1 MKKKTKI
8 LALCGVCA
16 AMGIGLAGVA
26 GSTIGFGGVQIAAAK
41 HDPSHA
47 LTEKAY
53 TAPTTEG
60 EGYKPYW
67 HCAEC
72 CKVSANEARYDYAN
86 RNTNVALG
94 DLVMPKLTAAT
105 KEDVA
110 EGDQIATV
118 NTQKFKYVDQGVEG
132 PEATSDKKES
142 TPVYVKDGDKTA
154 LFFSRSGKTGAA
166 YNATT
171 NDFCSEFR
179 FSPTTYKAISSVTFS
194 YRYLDYGTGVWAGG
208 SGTAEPAGWHSMIQ
222 FKDTNYYGKEF
233 KFIND
238 DAWHT
243 VTIAYNTYESAG
255 NKDFT
260 ENFSDIIFKFV
271 DMRGHFYISG
281 LTFESPVSVTLKNV
295 NADGTEGTA
304 KVAKGQLPAAPTME
318 GKSFLGWYDTNGKK
332 AEAVTEETTLVARW
346 GVEMRSLENKTLMAF
361 PHKADQYSATDD
373 DHLKLSVRDG
383 DWAGEV
389 KEGKYPDIDGAAAF
403 AAWHTDGWYTG
414 KVGVKLPAFN
424 FSTAGKV
431 FFNFGM
437 NGHSSNISLEGVD
450 CGTSWGG
457 VQNYE
462 VTVDGKNLIV
472 HNVHDKKDT
481 EITLSDAVYTGQEG
495 LSITSDS
502 LPFLF
507 FFITPIK
514 TLSCDYITE
523 SLEVESALP
532 DAPTSDDV
540 SIRRAFAY
548 EALRGQFTTEEAV
561 LYPVSTKMQGWLDKL
576 PRTVIAF
583 EDHGASLK
591 AAAIGDTGQFGLGW
605 DAANRQN
612 GLGNNIPFDLDPKS
626 AVFQIANLAPSYVTF
641 TLPAIDTT
649 KYTKV
654 TFTMGF
660 GGNGGGTNQDF
671 VYGGID
677 ESQVTYT
684 TNEKGE
690 RTSIDVT
697 KHDNYIGHARQTSTN
712 AWEGYA
718 DDIIVT
724 MSGDTI
730 TFNAKSG
737 ESTIKNK
744 TFTMSEEI
752 KTDQKGVTLTLAHA
766 CWEFFVISSF
776 TGYKM

>member
-110 EGDQIATV
+110 EGDQITTV

-166 YNATT
+166 YNATN

-260 ENFSDIIFKFV
+260 DNFSDIIFKFV

-281 LTFESPVSVTLKNV
+281 LSFDTPVSVTLKNV
-295 NADGTEGTA
+295 NVDGSEGTA
-304 KVAKGQLPAAPTME
+304 KVLKGQLPATPAME
-318 GKSFLGWYDTNGKK
+318 GKTFAGWYDEEGNK
-332 AEAVTEETTLVARW
+332 AESVNATTTLIARW
-346 GVEMRSLENKTLMAF
+346 KKEIQGYTGDNLYTFNIDNDGLYGTPDGVEQKLSARGSGNLPSDIKAGYYTYEKGYQDGSFVGMQNPNSFAGSVGITLPAYDFSKSEPLTFNAGFSVGHDGDDAGKNSPLLIDGNDVGYDCDTSVAYTIKISGQNVSVFNKRTNQTYTFTLSDDVYYGRKGLSMTSKNVPYRFFICTPFKSLLLDYVEEAKTIEATLPDTPAKGDTYLASVKKYQSLRAAFNDFENTAF
-361 PHKADQYSATDD
+361 PISEKMNAWIQAAVPSTV
-373 DHLKLSVRDG
+373 LKFENHGSDL
-383 DWAGEV
+383 EV
-389 KEGKYPDIDGAAAF
+389 EGTAAALINKN
-403 AAWHTDGWYTG
+403 AYQGAHDGGMTIEDAIVYRTEGDVSPTDLRALVT
-414 KVGVKLPAFN
+414 LPAFN
-424 FSTAGKV
+424 FS
-431 FFNFGM
+431 NY
-437 NGHSSNISLEGVD
+437 
-450 CGTSWGG
+450 GT
-457 VQNYE
+457 
-462 VTVDGKNLIV
+462 I
-472 HNVHDKKDT
+472 
-481 EITLSDAVYTGQEG
+481 
-495 LSITSDS
+495 
-502 LPFLF
+502 
-507 FFITPIK
+507 
-514 TLSCDYITE
+514 
-523 SLEVESALP
+523 
-532 DAPTSDDV
+532 
-540 SIRRAFAY
+540 
-548 EALRGQFTTEEAV
+548 
-561 LYPVSTKMQGWLDKL
+561 
-576 PRTVIAF
+576 
-583 EDHGASLK
+583 
-591 AAAIGDTGQFGLGW
+591 
-605 DAANRQN
+605 
-612 GLGNNIPFDLDPKS
+612 
-626 AVFQIANLAPSYVTF
+626 
-641 TLPAIDTT
+641 
-649 KYTKV
+649 

-660 GGNGGGTNQDF
+660 GGMVVGNRRGARVYLGGNEDANLVGTSLAPHEN
-671 VYGGID
+671 
-677 ESQVTYT
+677 T
-684 TNEKGE
+684 
-690 RTSIDVT
+690 
-697 KHDNYIGHARQTSTN
+697 
-712 AWEGYA
+712 GY
-718 DDIIVT
+718 DDIEEFKV
-724 MSGDTI
+724 
-730 TFNAKSG
+730 
-737 ESTIKNK
+737 TIKGNQASCYNGNETK
-744 TFTMSEEI
+744 T
-752 KTDQKGVTLTLAHA
+752 VTLSDDVINGTAGLKIGWGGV
-766 CWEFFVISSF
+766 CEWSWFVISPFS
-776 TGYKM
+776 GSII